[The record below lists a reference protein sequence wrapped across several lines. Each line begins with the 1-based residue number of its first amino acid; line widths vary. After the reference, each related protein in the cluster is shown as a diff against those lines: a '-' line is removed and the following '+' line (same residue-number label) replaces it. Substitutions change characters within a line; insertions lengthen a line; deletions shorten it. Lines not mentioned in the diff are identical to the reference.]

1 MELLMPYQ
9 VNLKTTD
16 QNFAQLQEVIKLK
29 RDFLLNKQKKIKEIK
44 KNNHFLEEIKN
55 DYSKYSDYIM
65 NQKQEQI
72 KALDLLKNYVDDLT
86 TSGDLS
92 DENIKDAKHEQNKI
106 ISEINKIKE
115 NLNEIIGSDQL

>member
-9 VNLKTTD
+9 VNLKNTD
-16 QNFAQLQEVIKLK
+16 QNFVQLQEVIKLK
-29 RDFLLNKQKKIKEIK
+29 REFLLNKQKKIKEIK

-92 DENIKDAKHEQNKI
+92 DENINDAKYEQKKI

-115 NLNEIIGSDQL
+115 NLNEIIGSEQ

>member
-16 QNFAQLQEVIKLK
+16 QNFVQLQEVIKLK
-29 RDFLLNKQKKIKEIK
+29 REFLLNKQKKIKEIK
-44 KNNHFLEEIKN
+44 KNNHFLEEVKN

-92 DENIKDAKHEQNKI
+92 DENIKDAKHEQKKI

-115 NLNEIIGSDQL
+115 NLNEIIGSEQL

>member
-16 QNFAQLQEVIKLK
+16 QNFFHLEEVIKLK
-29 RDFLLNKQKKIKEIK
+29 REFLLNKQKKIKQIK
-44 KNNHFLEEIKN
+44 KNNHFLEEIQN

-65 NQKQEQI
+65 NQKQQQI
-72 KALDLLKNYVDDLT
+72 KALDLLKKYIDDLT

-92 DENIKDAKHEQNKI
+92 NENIKDAKHEQTKI
-106 ISEINKIKE
+106 ISEINKIKK
-115 NLNEIIGSDQL
+115 NLNEIIESDQL

>member
-92 DENIKDAKHEQNKI
+92 DENIKDAKHEQKKI

>member
-9 VNLKTTD
+9 VNLKTKD
-16 QNFAQLQEVIKLK
+16 QNFVELQEVIKLK
-29 RDFLLNKQKKIKEIK
+29 REFLLNKQKKMKEIK

-92 DENIKDAKHEQNKI
+92 DENIKDAKHEQKKI

-115 NLNEIIGSDQL
+115 NLNEIIGSDEL

>member
-9 VNLKTTD
+9 VNLKNTD
-16 QNFAQLQEVIKLK
+16 QNFVQLQEVIKLK
-29 RDFLLNKQKKIKEIK
+29 REFLLNKQKKIKEIK

-92 DENIKDAKHEQNKI
+92 DENIKDAKHEQKKI

-115 NLNEIIGSDQL
+115 NLNEIIGSDEL

>member
-9 VNLKTTD
+9 VNLKNTD
-16 QNFAQLQEVIKLK
+16 QNFVQLQEVIKLK
-29 RDFLLNKQKKIKEIK
+29 REFLLNKQKKIKEIK

-92 DENIKDAKHEQNKI
+92 DENIKDAKHEQKKI

>member
-1 MELLMPYQ
+1 MPYQ
-9 VNLKTTD
+9 VNLKTKD
-16 QNFAQLQEVIKLK
+16 KNFVELQEVIKLK
-29 RDFLLNKQKKIKEIK
+29 REFLLNKQKKIKEIK

-72 KALDLLKNYVDDLT
+72 KALDLLKNYVNDLT

-92 DENIKDAKHEQNKI
+92 DENIKDAKHEQKKI

-115 NLNEIIGSDQL
+115 NLNEIIGSEQL

>member
-9 VNLKTTD
+9 VNLKIKD
-16 QNFAQLQEVIKLK
+16 QNFVELQEVIRLK
-29 RDFLLNKQKKIKEIK
+29 REFLLNKQKKIKEIK
-44 KNNHFLEEIKN
+44 KNNHFLDEIKN
-55 DYSKYSDYIM
+55 DYSKYSHYIM

-92 DENIKDAKHEQNKI
+92 DENIKDAKHEQKKI
-106 ISEINKIKE
+106 SNEINKIKE
-115 NLNEIIGSDQL
+115 TLNEIIGSDEL